1 MKNILLL
8 GATGSIGDSVLNV
21 IKQNNKELNLIGISF
36 NKNVDK
42 AREIFVDHPYL
53 SYVHV
58 EDQKAYKYF
67 CARMDYYPDSSPR
80 DWTHRPSELEDLINH
95 ESIDII
101 VCAISG
107 FAGLKAT
114 YMAAHSGKK
123 VLLANKESIVAGGDL
138 ILPIAKENKTEI
150 IPIDSEHNAI
160 FQCLNGEK
168 GTEDVKK
175 IIITASGGPFINKSI
190 SDLKNVTVKEALA
203 HPNWKMGNKV
213 TIDSATLVN
222 KCLELIEA
230 KHLFSLDENYFDL
243 VVHPQ
248 SIVHSIVTYIDGS
261 SICQMSSPDMRVP
274 IAHAMSDKNRIPI
287 DFNSLDFTSLNLS
300 FQEFPPDR
308 LEIQSIAREVCNK
321 GSNYGVVFNAANEI
335 AVESFINAKINF
347 DKIYEVI
354 YRTFDNKNVSKD
366 LSIESI
372 NDIDMQ
378 TRIEAKKVVKSITN

>member
-8 GATGSIGDSVLNV
+8 GATGSIGSSVLSV
-21 IKQNNKELNLIGISF
+21 IEQNKNELNLMGISF
-36 NKNVDK
+36 NSNITKGTK
-42 AREIFVDHPYL
+42 IIEKFSPSI
-53 SYVHV
+53 VHIENLNCFEEKKV
-58 EDQKAYKYF
+58 FDTCTYINTE
-67 CARMDYYPDSSPR
+67 
-80 DWTHRPSELEDLINH
+80 SELNNLINH
-95 ESIDII
+95 KEVDII

-107 FAGLKAT
+107 FDGLKAA

-123 VLLANKESIVAGGDL
+123 ILLANKESIVAGGDL
-138 ILPIAKENKTEI
+138 ILPIATENKTEI

-213 TIDSATLVN
+213 SIDSATLVN

-274 IAHAMSDKNRIPI
+274 IAHAISDENRIPI

-335 AVESFINAKINF
+335 AVESFINGKINF

>member
-8 GATGSIGDSVLNV
+8 GATGSIGSSVLSV
-21 IKQNNKELNLIGISF
+21 IEQNKNELNLIGISF
-36 NKNVDK
+36 NSNITKGTKIIEKFSPSIVHIENLNCFEEKK
-42 AREIFVDHPYL
+42 AFDTCTYINTE
-53 SYVHV
+53 
-58 EDQKAYKYF
+58 
-67 CARMDYYPDSSPR
+67 
-80 DWTHRPSELEDLINH
+80 SELNNLINH
-95 ESIDII
+95 KEVDII

-107 FAGLKAT
+107 FDGLKAA

-123 VLLANKESIVAGGDL
+123 ILLANKESIVAGGDL
-138 ILPIAKENKTEI
+138 ILPIATENKTEI

-213 TIDSATLVN
+213 SIDSATLVN

-335 AVESFINAKINF
+335 AVESFINGKINF

>member
-8 GATGSIGDSVLNV
+8 GATGSIGSSVLSV
-21 IKQNNKELNLIGISF
+21 IEQNKNELNLIGISF
-36 NKNVDK
+36 NSNITKGTKIIEQFSPSIVHIENLNCFEEKK
-42 AREIFVDHPYL
+42 AFDTCTYINTE
-53 SYVHV
+53 
-58 EDQKAYKYF
+58 
-67 CARMDYYPDSSPR
+67 
-80 DWTHRPSELEDLINH
+80 SELNNLINH
-95 ESIDII
+95 KEVDII

-107 FAGLKAT
+107 FDGLKAA

-123 VLLANKESIVAGGDL
+123 ILLANKESIVAGGDL
-138 ILPIAKENKTEI
+138 ILPIATENKTEI

-213 TIDSATLVN
+213 SIDSATLVN

-248 SIVHSIVTYIDGS
+248 SIAHSIVTYIDGS

-274 IAHAMSDKNRIPI
+274 IAHAMSDENRIPI

-335 AVESFINAKINF
+335 AVESFINGEINF

>member
-8 GATGSIGDSVLNV
+8 GATGSIGSSVLSV
-21 IKQNNKELNLIGISF
+21 IEQNKNELNLMGISF
-36 NKNVDK
+36 NSNITKGTKIIEQFSPSIVHIENLNCFEEKK
-42 AREIFVDHPYL
+42 AFDTCTYINTE
-53 SYVHV
+53 
-58 EDQKAYKYF
+58 
-67 CARMDYYPDSSPR
+67 
-80 DWTHRPSELEDLINH
+80 SELNNLINH
-95 ESIDII
+95 KEVDII

-107 FAGLKAT
+107 FDGLKAA

-123 VLLANKESIVAGGDL
+123 ILLANKESIVAGGDL
-138 ILPIAKENKTEI
+138 ILPIATENKTEI

-213 TIDSATLVN
+213 SIDSATLVN

-335 AVESFINAKINF
+335 AVESFINGKINF

>member
-8 GATGSIGDSVLNV
+8 GATGSIGSSVLSV
-21 IKQNNKELNLIGISF
+21 IEQNKNELNLIGISF
-36 NKNVDK
+36 NSNITKGTKIIEKFSPSIVHIENLNCFEEKK
-42 AREIFVDHPYL
+42 AFDTCTYINTE
-53 SYVHV
+53 
-58 EDQKAYKYF
+58 
-67 CARMDYYPDSSPR
+67 
-80 DWTHRPSELEDLINH
+80 SELNNLINH
-95 ESIDII
+95 KEVDII

-107 FAGLKAT
+107 FDGLKAA

-123 VLLANKESIVAGGDL
+123 ILLANKESIVAGGDL

-213 TIDSATLVN
+213 SIDSATLVN

-274 IAHAMSDKNRIPI
+274 IAHAISDENRIPI

-335 AVESFINAKINF
+335 AVESFINGKINF

>member
-8 GATGSIGDSVLNV
+8 GATGSIGSSVLSV
-21 IKQNNKELNLIGISF
+21 IEQNKNELNLMGISF
-36 NKNVDK
+36 NSNITKGTKIIEQFSPSIVHIENLNCFEEKK
-42 AREIFVDHPYL
+42 AFDTCTYINTE
-53 SYVHV
+53 
-58 EDQKAYKYF
+58 
-67 CARMDYYPDSSPR
+67 
-80 DWTHRPSELEDLINH
+80 SELNNLINH
-95 ESIDII
+95 KEVDII

-107 FAGLKAT
+107 FDGLKAA

-123 VLLANKESIVAGGDL
+123 ILLANKESIVAGGDL

-213 TIDSATLVN
+213 SIDSATLVN

-274 IAHAMSDKNRIPI
+274 IAHAISDENRIPI

-335 AVESFINAKINF
+335 AVESFINGKINF